1 MNAFSFNHGSDSSHG
16 KHRSVHS
23 ALLIAGL
30 LAFTGHVHAADL
42 DLLIENVQ
50 NTEGRI
56 LVSLYRSA
64 ETFLQKAAY
73 TQIVSADKMD
83 GAGKV
88 LVRFHD
94 VPAGTYA
101 AAVIHDRDRDGKLST
116 NLLGIP
122 REPYGFSSGARGRFG
137 PPSFQDAAFSWPVT
151 TGLPGA
157 KGTGPGSPPGASS
170 ASGVSSAVTV
180 KVE

>member
-1 MNAFSFNHGSDSSHG
+1 MNAYCRRPVDHDNHSSHSHNH
-16 KHRSVHS
+16 HRS
-23 ALLIAGL
+23 ALLLAGL
-30 LAFTGHVHAADL
+30 LAVTGHVHATDL

-73 TQIVSADKMD
+73 TQIVSADRTN

-88 LVRFHD
+88 LVRFHEI
-94 VPAGTYA
+94 PAGTYA
-101 AAVIHDRDRDGKLST
+101 AAVIHDRDGDGKLST

-137 PPSFQDAAFSWPVT
+137 PPSFQDAAFSWPAT
-151 TGLPGA
+151 TGTSSA
-157 KGTGPGSPPGASS
+157 KGTGAASPSTL
-170 ASGVSSAVTV
+170 VTV
-180 KVE
+180 RVE